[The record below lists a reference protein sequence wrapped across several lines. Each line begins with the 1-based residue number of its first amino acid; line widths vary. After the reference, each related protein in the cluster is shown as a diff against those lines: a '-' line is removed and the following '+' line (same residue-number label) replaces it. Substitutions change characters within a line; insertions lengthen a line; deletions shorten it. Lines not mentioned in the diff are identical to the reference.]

1 MLKYQK
7 TCQIILLILGVSMVS
22 YGAVRG
28 EAATVLGKAIKL
40 CLECVGIGYGEETTI
55 KNTGNNTLLDT
66 GRSYAADQYSY
77 SKFI

>member
-28 EAATVLGKAIKL
+28 EAATVLGKSNKTMSGVCRNWIRKKNYYQKT
-40 CLECVGIGYGEETTI
+40 G
-55 KNTGNNTLLDT
+55 KNTWMDT
-66 GRSYAADQYSY
+66 GRSNAADQYSY
-77 SKFI
+77 SEFI

>member
-7 TCQIILLILGVSMVS
+7 TCQIILLILGVSMIS

-40 CLECVGIGYGEETTI
+40 CLECVGIGSVSYTHLTLPTI
-55 KNTGNNTLLDT
+55 
-66 GRSYAADQYSY
+66 A
-77 SKFI
+77 